1 MSDHVNTDS
10 VAVATEDKTLPVV
23 CYVLYLLAFAT
34 VFSAFLGTALAGG
47 VLAVIVAIKRGQ
59 LQTTMDGSRQLVT
72 APATGKRVVDGR
84 GRANR
89 FAYGPAIAIGTLAA
103 MLMR

>member
-1 MSDHVNTDS
+1 
-10 VAVATEDKTLPVV
+10 
-23 CYVLYLLAFAT
+23 
-34 VFSAFLGTALAGG
+34 
-47 VLAVIVAIKRGQ
+47 
-59 LQTTMDGSRQLVT
+59 MDGSRQLVT
-72 APATGKRVVDGR
+72 APATGKRVVEGR